1 MYFRYHIYFFYISPQ
16 THYVKREILHKRLF
30 FINKI
35 KNLQN
40 IPEGAIYVT
49 ADAVGFC
56 PSTPHE
62 AFLNTLR
69 EALDNRENK
78 HIPTYNLLKM
88 AEFVMV
94 KLKNSR

>member
-1 MYFRYHIYFFYISPQ
+1 MYFRYHIYFFYISHQ
-16 THYVKREILHKRLF
+16 THYAKWEILHKRLF

-40 IPEGAIYVT
+40 IPEGAIFVT
-49 ADAVGFC
+49 ADTVGFC

-62 AFLNTLR
+62 ACLNTLR